1 MSRVCLLCMSRLIYV
16 IDILTVP
23 TRLEITLTSSTETTI
38 SISWTIAA
46 GSVVDSYQVLWER
59 DTSVGCPDQDENS
72 ASVSGASTSYNIT
85 GLEEDSS
92 YSVTLLASNRAGS
105 INVSVVRTTEEESEW
120 LKKILL

>member
-1 MSRVCLLCMSRLIYV
+1 M

-59 DTSVGCPDQDENS
+59 DTSVRCPDQDENS

-105 INVSVVRTTEEESEW
+105 INVSVVQTTEEASEW
-120 LKKILL
+120 LKKIFL

>member
-105 INVSVVRTTEEESEW
+105 INVSVVQTTEEASEW
-120 LKKILL
+120 LKKIFL